1 MTTKVNQKN
10 GIDKTKNNNNKLT
23 SNKDDDQ
30 TITTSTIDED
40 GIHHEYEFGGPLG
53 TLAMMIGFPS
63 LFYYLYVCLFFYDGK
78 VFFSFFYQC

>member
-1 MTTKVNQKN
+1 MSTKVSQRN
-10 GIDKTKNNNNKLT
+10 GVDKINNNNNNKI
-23 SNKDDDQ
+23 SKDDKLNL
-30 TITTSTIDED
+30 IDED

-78 VFFSFFYQC
+78 VFFILKGNQTLTE